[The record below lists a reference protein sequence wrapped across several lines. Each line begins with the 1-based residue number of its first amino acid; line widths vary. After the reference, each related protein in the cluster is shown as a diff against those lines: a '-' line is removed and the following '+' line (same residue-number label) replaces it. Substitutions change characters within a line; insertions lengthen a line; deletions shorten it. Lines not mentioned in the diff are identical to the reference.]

1 MAVSCP
7 VTMAG
12 RDLAGNKEG
21 AEFGHVCGLAL
32 CHFEEEP
39 FLKAGFV
46 EPRAILHVLYLTGK
60 NTREAASCPAS

>member
-12 RDLAGNKEG
+12 GASPGTRRG
-21 AEFGHVCGLAL
+21 AELGHVCGLAL

-46 EPRAILHVLYLTGK
+46 EPRAILHVL
-60 NTREAASCPAS
+60 